1 LEEKANKRTDKRKQK
16 LSPIFA
22 KAGRNYPGKN
32 IPGRKFST
40 RGEQPMKEKMRSTFD
55 AFADLLDDAVDRI
68 PDRFLRDL
76 TGGFNLRREAKRED
90 DYFILGEYVED
101 GLGGC
106 FIVFYYGSFAV
117 LLADEPVTVW
127 EAEIID
133 TVLHEMQ
140 HHLEAMAGRD
150 DLAQQEM
157 EELERA
163 LQKGE

>member
-1 LEEKANKRTDKRKQK
+1 M
-16 LSPIFA
+16 A
-22 KAGRNYPGKN
+22 KPSFN
-32 IPGRKFST
+32 
-40 RGEQPMKEKMRSTFD
+40 Q
-55 AFADLLDDAVDRI
+55 FADLLDDAVDRI

-76 TGGFNLRREAKRED
+76 SGGFNLRKETKRD
-90 DYFILGEYVED
+90 DGYYILGEYVED

-106 FIVFYYGSFAV
+106 FIVFYYGSFAA
-117 LLADEPVTVW
+117 LLANEPVTVW

-140 HHLEAMAGRD
+140 HHLGAIAGRD

-157 EELERA
+157 EELARA

>member
-1 LEEKANKRTDKRKQK
+1 M
-16 LSPIFA
+16 A
-22 KAGRNYPGKN
+22 KPSFN
-32 IPGRKFST
+32 
-40 RGEQPMKEKMRSTFD
+40 Q
-55 AFADLLDDAVDRI
+55 FADLLDDAVDRI

-76 TGGFNLRREAKRED
+76 SGGFNLRKETKRD
-90 DYFILGEYVED
+90 DGYYILGEYVED

-106 FIVFYYGSFAV
+106 FIVFYYGSFAA
-117 LLADEPVTVW
+117 LLANEPVTVW

-157 EELERA
+157 EELARA